1 MVKSTTL
8 LALKNKFVL
17 DAKDT
22 ASQTEMNQSEQTHA
36 VDGQSNV
43 VSQHSSLPVKLHK
56 LADNQAQDNLNPNS
70 KVAKASEAS
79 ATALQNTTQDMS
91 LRNTS
96 DRNLGPSMLTQNL
109 HVDGSTSTINEFSP
123 GISVKAVSSQTTK
136 NTSSLDKQDHTEA
149 AITTAILN
157 KSYNAMAIST
167 GDRVFEASA
176 RLFKKQGANFTN
188 NQTNASESKIES
200 LRPSQLAPASSL
212 TAKESTLET
221 AAQAAAS
228 NLHSLSSDSRENI
241 TIRIYSM
248 AEGNRTVEP
257 LVELASPETHDQKM
271 ENHTQQVVPVN
282 LEDNTSAALAKQT
295 ENTTFW
301 PLVKNT
307 NNTKTRG
314 VDEPPRHDTNST
326 SAEQKDMLN
335 MSDKFFG
342 QNTIQAPL
350 NLSSHASA
358 DSKTNDAAGASA

>member
-1 MVKSTTL
+1 
-8 LALKNKFVL
+8 
-17 DAKDT
+17 
-22 ASQTEMNQSEQTHA
+22 
-36 VDGQSNV
+36 
-43 VSQHSSLPVKLHK
+43 
-56 LADNQAQDNLNPNS
+56 
-70 KVAKASEAS
+70 
-79 ATALQNTTQDMS
+79 
-91 LRNTS
+91 
-96 DRNLGPSMLTQNL
+96 MLTQNL